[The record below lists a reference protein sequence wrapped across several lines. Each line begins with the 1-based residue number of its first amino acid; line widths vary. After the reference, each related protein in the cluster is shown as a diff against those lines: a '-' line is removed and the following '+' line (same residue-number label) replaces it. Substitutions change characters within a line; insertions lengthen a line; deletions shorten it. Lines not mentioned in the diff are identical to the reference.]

1 VTWSGER
8 LLFQTPS
15 LAPVFILNLLHLILS
30 VSMPLSAAEHEKK
43 CLVLHPKLHPLY
55 KETMRCL
62 FTGQALARAPT
73 CPQGLKNL
81 SIPEKH

>member
-1 VTWSGER
+1 
-8 LLFQTPS
+8 
-15 LAPVFILNLLHLILS
+15 
-30 VSMPLSAAEHEKK
+30 MPLSAAEHEKK

-81 SIPEKH
+81 SIPEKHYFHLIFWKTVFLLQSKEG